1 MSSDEFQEYNEQQP
15 AADSDL
21 DDKALLE
28 EYQKTT
34 LRNVGSKTKKKD
46 WVPDE
51 QYRLLYVYFKDMS
64 LEPLLKSKQ
73 EVEVSAKIKKSELLA
88 ENFKKMLENVES
100 SSITASQKKKLV
112 SLKGG
117 KKEGL
122 LRLKDI
128 LKHIQI
134 WQII

>member
-15 AADSDL
+15 SGDSDL

-34 LRNVGSKTKKKD
+34 LRNVGAKSKKKD

-73 EVEVSAKIKKSELLA
+73 EVEVSAKIKKSELIA
-88 ENFKKMLENVES
+88 SNFKQMLEDVES
-100 SSITASQKKKLV
+100 SSISAVQKRKLV
-112 SLKGG
+112 SLNIS
-117 KKEGL
+117 L
-122 LRLKDI
+122 L
-128 LKHIQI
+128 
-134 WQII
+134 